1 MADQR
6 LGPGQRPLIMPH
18 YPHLLAEDTEVW
30 TKYLSLPIVQLKK
43 VWYDLHVGAPVQLGP
58 GANEMDKRIAAGVT
72 KKRIDV
78 VAAVGGGYWVIELKP
93 VGNMLALGQ
102 ALAYSRLFRVE
113 FDIYEEVW
121 PVVICDDLD
130 LDLIDDYDLA
140 GVALILV

>member
-1 MADQR
+1 MAD
-6 LGPGQRPLIMPH
+6 LGLGQRPIIMPS
-18 YPHLLAEDTEVW
+18 YPHLLADDTDVW
-30 TKYLSLPIVQLKK
+30 TKYLKSPLVEMKR

-58 GANEMDKRIAAGVT
+58 GADQMDRKIAAGVT

-78 VAAVGGGYWVIELKP
+78 VAAVGGGYWVIELKM
-93 VGNMLALGQ
+93 VGNMVALGQ
-102 ALAYSRLFRVE
+102 ALVYSRLFRIE

-140 GVALILV
+140 GVALIEV